1 MSKDKLLCIAVCA
14 GSFGVRGEVKIKSFT
29 ANPEDC
35 FSYGPLKGKD
45 GETVLTVK
53 SHRPIKNGFAA
64 MCEGVSTPEQAQAL
78 NGTELFVAR
87 ANMPAPAEDEFY
99 FEDLIGCEV
108 KTTDGKRMGKV
119 FAVHNYGAGDLLE
132 ISGGKDKKGNELGE
146 FYHAFTK
153 TAVPS
158 VDIKAGR
165 IVIFI
170 EDVVIAKEN

>member
-1 MSKDKLLCIAVCA
+1 
-14 GSFGVRGEVKIKSFT
+14 
-29 ANPEDC
+29 
-35 FSYGPLKGKD
+35 
-45 GETVLTVK
+45 
-53 SHRPIKNGFAA
+53 

>member
-1 MSKDKLLCIAVCA
+1 MTLICIAVCA

-29 ANPEDC
+29 GNPEDC
-35 FSYGPLKGKD
+35 FSYGPLKNKD
-45 GETVLTVK
+45 GDIVLTVK

-64 MCEGVSTPEQAQAL
+64 MCEGIATPEQAQAI
-78 NGTELFVAR
+78 NNMELYVTR
-87 ANMPAPAEDEFY
+87 ADMPTPDEDEFY

-108 KTTDGKRMGKV
+108 KTTDGRRMGKV
-119 FAVHNYGAGDLLE
+119 LAVHNYGAGDLLE

-153 TAVPS
+153 KTVPS

-170 EDVVIAKEN
+170 EDVISERDQG